1 MHQAVIEFLDQE
13 GRGVAR
19 RDGKTIFIDGALP
32 GETVEFS
39 PYRRKPTFEF
49 ATAGRLL
56 KASPLRTA
64 PRCDFFGTCGGC
76 SLQHLDARAQVAA
89 KQRVLEDSLW
99 HIGQVV
105 PQVILPAIHGP
116 AWGYRHRARLAV
128 RYVAKKGGMLVGFH
142 EKRSSYVADMTSCAV
157 LPPHVSA
164 LLGPLRET
172 LGRLS
177 IHTRLPQVE
186 VAVGENATVLVLRIL
201 EPLSAEDE
209 RLLREFAERH
219 AVVLYLQPG
228 GPDSAKPM
236 APERDDDLHYT
247 LPEFDLRMCF
257 SPTDFTQVNHAVNRV
272 LVRRAMRLL
281 DPKPGERIADLFC
294 GTGNF
299 TLAIARSGA
308 RVLGIEGSAELVRRA
323 EHNALANGLAGQ
335 AQFRSMDL
343 FEIDGPG
350 LEALGPFEGMLIDP
364 PREGAVAAVKSLGPQ
379 APRRI
384 VYVSCNPATLAR
396 DAGLLV
402 HAQGYT
408 LSAAGAVNMFPH
420 TSHVESIAVFDRA

>member
-1 MHQAVIEFLDQE
+1 M
-13 GRGVAR
+13 
-19 RDGKTIFIDGALP
+19 
-32 GETVEFS
+32 
-39 PYRRKPTFEF
+39 
-49 ATAGRLL
+49 
-56 KASPLRTA
+56 
-64 PRCDFFGTCGGC
+64 
-76 SLQHLDARAQVAA
+76 
-89 KQRVLEDSLW
+89 
-99 HIGQVV
+99 
-105 PQVILPAIHGP
+105 
-116 AWGYRHRARLAV
+116 
-128 RYVAKKGGMLVGFH
+128 
-142 EKRSSYVADMTSCAV
+142 
-157 LPPHVSA
+157 
-164 LLGPLRET
+164 
-172 LGRLS
+172 
-177 IHTRLPQVE
+177 
-186 VAVGENATVLVLRIL
+186 GENATVLVLRIL

-350 LEALGPFEGMLIDP
+350 LEALGP
-364 PREGAVAAVKSLGPQ
+364 Q

>member
-1 MHQAVIEFLDQE
+1 M
-13 GRGVAR
+13 
-19 RDGKTIFIDGALP
+19 
-32 GETVEFS
+32 
-39 PYRRKPTFEF
+39 
-49 ATAGRLL
+49 
-56 KASPLRTA
+56 
-64 PRCDFFGTCGGC
+64 
-76 SLQHLDARAQVAA
+76 
-89 KQRVLEDSLW
+89 
-99 HIGQVV
+99 
-105 PQVILPAIHGP
+105 
-116 AWGYRHRARLAV
+116 
-128 RYVAKKGGMLVGFH
+128 
-142 EKRSSYVADMTSCAV
+142 
-157 LPPHVSA
+157 
-164 LLGPLRET
+164 
-172 LGRLS
+172 
-177 IHTRLPQVE
+177 
-186 VAVGENATVLVLRIL
+186 GENATVLVLRIL